1 MLSDRTLPLVD
12 YYSVVRCT
20 CGKPI
25 SGAQWNMYQRLL
37 KEGIRDVEYNDRA
50 VAMEITIGNP
60 QSSEEALDFIDV
72 GLKMKSCCRLSFQSP
87 VAVLSNKQERSI
99 VDGKQYFSIIGPT
112 GNNKFTLSLP
122 SEFTQPIVNPNLDVS
137 TLSLTDNKTIGNESK
152 SKSTLELIASGQK
165 NVSISNLTSSF
176 QNLSILPTDTV
187 TINFTPER
195 RINVGSGMTTSK
207 VPIRYIRA
215 I

>member
-1 MLSDRTLPLVD
+1 MFLIKNQLTNCLKTIEDHRCEDRPFKLKYFYISFKYLNMLSDRTLPLVD

-72 GLKMKSCCRLSFQSP
+72 GLKMKSCCRLS
-87 VAVLSNKQERSI
+87 
-99 VDGKQYFSIIGPT
+99 
-112 GNNKFTLSLP
+112 
-122 SEFTQPIVNPNLDVS
+122 
-137 TLSLTDNKTIGNESK
+137 
-152 SKSTLELIASGQK
+152 
-165 NVSISNLTSSF
+165 
-176 QNLSILPTDTV
+176 
-187 TINFTPER
+187 
-195 RINVGSGMTTSK
+195 
-207 VPIRYIRA
+207 
-215 I
+215 